1 MIIHIDMDSFY
12 ASVEIRENP
21 DLAGLPVVVGGSA
34 SGRGVV
40 ATANYEARKY
50 GVLSAMPM
58 AHALRL
64 CPDLV
69 CLPVNMPL
77 YVNVSKQIRDIFYR
91 YTPEIEPLS
100 LDEAFLDVA
109 GSEKLFGSAAA
120 IARKIKLDIKNECN
134 LIASAGV
141 APNKFVA
148 KIASDIDKPDGYVVV
163 AQNEVQDFLDPLPVN
178 RIWGVGKKTEQQ
190 LRQIGIKTIQDAR
203 YWPADD
209 MIKRFGKMGDHIQRL
224 AQGLDKR
231 AVISD
236 AKAKSISA
244 ETTFAN
250 DIKDKDALLAILLQ
264 LTEQVA
270 ARLRDKDIKGRTVN
284 IKIRFHDFNT
294 ITRSKTL
301 PENTNQTRK
310 MWNTVKQLFLGV
322 WQQDVRP
329 IRLVGVGISNFSENM
344 ELQRDLFTDS
354 PEQGF
359 EQNVR
364 QEKLDALGDEI
375 NEKFGKSKLRRGRN
389 LEH

>member
-12 ASVEIRENP
+12 ASVETRENP

-40 ATANYEARKY
+40 AAANYAARKY

-58 AHALRL
+58 AQALRL
-64 CPDLV
+64 CPDIV

-77 YVNVSKQIRDIFYR
+77 YVHVSRQIHDIFYR

-109 GSEKLFGSAAA
+109 GSEKLFGPAAE
-120 IARKIKLDIKNECN
+120 IAWKIKQDIKNECN

-163 AQNEVQDFLDPLPVN
+163 TQNAVQDFLDPLPVK

-190 LRQIGIKTIQDAR
+190 LRQIGIKTIQDGR
-203 YWPADD
+203 IWPSDD
-209 MIKRFGKMGDHIQRL
+209 LVQRFGKLGDHIQRL

-250 DIKDKDALLAILLQ
+250 DIEDKDALLAILLQ

-270 ARLRDKDIKGRTVN
+270 ARLRDKDIKGRTIN

-301 PENTNQTRK
+301 PENTYQTQK
-310 MWNTVKQLFLGV
+310 IWNTVKQLFHGV
-322 WQQDVRP
+322 WKKDAIP
-329 IRLVGVGISNFSENM
+329 IRLVGVGVSS
-344 ELQRDLFTDS
+344 
-354 PEQGF
+354 
-359 EQNVR
+359 
-364 QEKLDALGDEI
+364 
-375 NEKFGKSKLRRGRN
+375 LRC
-389 LEH
+389 

>member
-40 ATANYEARKY
+40 AAANYEARKY

-58 AHALRL
+58 AQALRL

-77 YVNVSKQIRDIFYR
+77 YVSVSRQIHDIFYR

-109 GSEKLFGSAAA
+109 GSERLFGSAAV
-120 IARKIKLDIKNECN
+120 IAQKIKRDIKNECK

-163 AQNEVQDFLDPLPVN
+163 TQNEVQDFLDPLPVN

-190 LRQIGIKTIQDAR
+190 LRQIGIKTIRDVR
-203 YWPADD
+203 NWPADD
-209 MIKRFGKMGDHIQRL
+209 LIQRYGKMGDHIQRL
-224 AQGLDKR
+224 AQGMDKR

-236 AKAKSISA
+236 AKARSISA

-250 DIKDKDALLAILLQ
+250 DIADKDALLAILLQ

-270 ARLRDKDIKGRTVN
+270 ARLRDKGIKGRTVN
-284 IKIRFHDFNT
+284 IKIRFHDFIT

-301 PENTNQTRK
+301 AENTHQTRK
-310 MWNTVKQLFLGV
+310 IWSTVKQLLLGV
-322 WQQDVRP
+322 WQQQPGP
-329 IRLVGVGISNFSENM
+329 IRLVGVGVSNFSENI

-354 PEQGF
+354 PEQDF
-359 EQNVR
+359 EQDVR
-364 QEKLDALGDEI
+364 QERLDELSDEI
-375 NEKFGKSKLRRGRN
+375 NQKFGKSKIHRGRN
-389 LEH
+389 LI